1 MNNAIQPSITLP
13 VYYSENDKNLTIDRE
28 EMLREFNERI
38 DLIEKQLKGEP
49 MSKPIS
55 DNAVTDICIRVMD
68 FLTPEELGEEEDY
81 DFETQDEL
89 KTIVQTWLTQN
100 NISFEPF

>member
-1 MNNAIQPSITLP
+1 
-13 VYYSENDKNLTIDRE
+13 
-28 EMLREFNERI
+28 
-38 DLIEKQLKGEP
+38 
-49 MSKPIS
+49 MSNTPIS

-68 FLTPEELGEEEDY
+68 LFTPEESGEEEDY

>member
-1 MNNAIQPSITLP
+1 MNNT
-13 VYYSENDKNLTIDRE
+13 
-28 EMLREFNERI
+28 
-38 DLIEKQLKGEP
+38 
-49 MSKPIS
+49 PIS
-55 DNAVTDICIRVMD
+55 DNAVTDICIRIMD
-68 FLTPEELGEEEDY
+68 RLMPEWCEDY

>member
-1 MNNAIQPSITLP
+1 MNNT
-13 VYYSENDKNLTIDRE
+13 
-28 EMLREFNERI
+28 
-38 DLIEKQLKGEP
+38 
-49 MSKPIS
+49 PIS
-55 DNAVTDICIRVMD
+55 DNAVNDVCIRIMD
-68 FLTPEELGEEEDY
+68 RLMPEWTGGGASVYCCEDY